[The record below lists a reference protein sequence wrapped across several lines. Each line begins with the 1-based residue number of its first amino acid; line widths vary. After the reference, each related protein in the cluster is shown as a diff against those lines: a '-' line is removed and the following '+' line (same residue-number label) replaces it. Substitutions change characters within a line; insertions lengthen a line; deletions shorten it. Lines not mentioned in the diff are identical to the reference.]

1 MVQDEGKEQEV
12 SMNINFQRGMRADD
26 GIHDTITVNEYRP
39 KCGWLEHYR
48 RKDNLRD
55 NLLAGALVAILVALY
70 LTAGTLAFYWG

>member
-1 MVQDEGKEQEV
+1 MTTGETN
-12 SMNINFQRGMRADD
+12 MNFERIRPSD

-39 KCGWLEHYR
+39 HGSWLEWYR

-55 NLLAGALVAILVALY
+55 NLLAGALVAILVAIY